1 MAPNGGGDRA
11 VGIALWALNRA
22 LAGPVDVD
30 AERLPG

>member
-1 MAPNGGGDRA
+1 

-22 LAGPVDVD
+22 LAGPADVH